1 MVTMRR
7 FLVFA
12 AALACV
18 AALPMTSSAASQPQ
32 GGIVEPTPLES
43 DHPRATQA
51 AALVE
56 QLLAGNRDAVLKILR
71 TEGTAEVA
79 KSAEIETIVDT
90 QIARLA
96 HKGYKMSQFMT
107 GRGADVIVELVG
119 AAVEDTNIVIRFT
132 PDEPHRIEGFAQ
144 AMMAG

>member
-1 MVTMRR
+1 MVTMLRS
-7 FLVFA
+7 LVFA

-18 AALPMTSSAASQPQ
+18 AALPMASSAASQPQ
-32 GGIVEPTPLES
+32 GGMVEPTPLET
-43 DHPRATQA
+43 DHPRAKQA

-56 QLLAGNRDAVLKILR
+56 QLLAGNRDAVLEILR

-79 KSAEIETIVDT
+79 RSAAIETTVDT

-96 HKGYKMSQFMT
+96 HKGYKIDQFMT
-107 GRGADVIVELVG
+107 GRGADVIVELAG
-119 AAVEDTNIVIRFT
+119 ANVEDTNIVIRFT